1 MKFDWNNENVKR
13 NLKMLAELC
22 NMNEQELIEKFET
35 SEDGI
40 IQLPKPTLEHMKEV
54 FRKY

>member
-22 NMNEQELIEKFET
+22 NMSEQELVEKFET
-35 SEDGI
+35 SEDGM